1 MDCCEGKWVIY
12 DRRFRL
18 KASAS
23 QNALWSVIDVT
34 LWNMTSPE
42 RAIQSRQ
49 QAGSTPYASN
59 LPNGHN
65 ANINTNQFAWTGTK
79 ILMDALGRP
88 AASSIFATD
97 MFIIPEPKTRITRPP
112 SVHTGRRTGST
123 TNLDLIDL
131 LFFPFFVN

>member
-1 MDCCEGKWVIY
+1 MDCREGKWVIY

-49 QAGSTPYASN
+49 QAGSAPYASN

-112 SVHTGRRTGST
+112 SVQTGRRTGST